1 MSGSLRIGRIAG
13 IDINIH
19 ISWLIILVLF
29 TFFLANGYFP
39 TTYPGQTNALYVLL
53 GFVSTILLF
62 ISVLLH
68 ELAHSLVARARGLP
82 VHTIVLF
89 VFGGVSNIEQ
99 EPQTPGIEFSMA
111 FVGPLVSVLIGA
123 LCYGLL
129 FLIRGNHSSLVPIL
143 SYLAFTNILIGI
155 FNLIPGFPLDGG
167 RILRSIMWKITGNVR
182 TATNIATIVGQGFAY
197 LFILYGIVQF
207 FYGNGLTGLLIAFI
221 GWFLLS
227 AAHTARIQSTLE
239 TAFAGMLVSQVM
251 TTNMVT
257 TPANISLQKL
267 VDESFLPQG
276 LRSAFVVQGEQ
287 LAGLITLSDIR
298 HIPREQWGQ
307 TPVGMAMVPV
317 ERLHTVTAQQNV
329 HDVLTLITGQDVNQ
343 LPVVED
349 GKLVG
354 VLTRETI
361 LRSLEVRRNLHLTQ
375 QKTT

>member
-167 RILRSIMWKITGNVR
+167 RILRSIMWKITGNVH

>member
-99 EPQTPGIEFSMA
+99 EPQTPDIEFSMA

-167 RILRSIMWKITGNVR
+167 RICAPSCGR
-182 TATNIATIVGQGFAY
+182 
-197 LFILYGIVQF
+197 
-207 FYGNGLTGLLIAFI
+207 
-221 GWFLLS
+221 
-227 AAHTARIQSTLE
+227 
-239 TAFAGMLVSQVM
+239 
-251 TTNMVT
+251 
-257 TPANISLQKL
+257 
-267 VDESFLPQG
+267 
-276 LRSAFVVQGEQ
+276 
-287 LAGLITLSDIR
+287 
-298 HIPREQWGQ
+298 
-307 TPVGMAMVPV
+307 
-317 ERLHTVTAQQNV
+317 
-329 HDVLTLITGQDVNQ
+329 
-343 LPVVED
+343 
-349 GKLVG
+349 
-354 VLTRETI
+354 
-361 LRSLEVRRNLHLTQ
+361 
-375 QKTT
+375 